1 MSMARAVE
9 QAVNELSP
17 VCLRLGAFSAVVD
30 GMNQCG
36 SPCSAGAKRGELAEF
51 TSNTESRMPRQ
62 WGNVMA
68 ECTAAVARR

>member
-17 VCLRLGAFSAVVD
+17 VCLRLGAFSAIVD

-36 SPCSAGAKRGELAEF
+36 SPCSAGKKRGVGRIHLNHRIQDA
-51 TSNTESRMPRQ
+51 TSMGAVLWRTMP
-62 WGNVMA
+62 
-68 ECTAAVARR
+68 AVARE